1 MSNLVSRTAPIGW
14 LVDEAHRTTGS
25 YRLSIY
31 FYRSLECQP
40 TLRWWGCHQAGGVLG
55 QGGSEGGAGEKIQA
69 GPQLRDWSRI
79 GVIRYK
85 YSGFSPSVWGTM
97 SPGLRGSLSLKR
109 TFSEFTAETPSSRYL
124 GLNKMWNSSS
134 LVAGSLS

>member
-40 TLRWWGCHQAGGVLG
+40 TPRWWGCHQAGGVLG
-55 QGGSEGGAGEKIQA
+55 QGGSEGESAVGSKLALTRARVVSIHRIAEK
-69 GPQLRDWSRI
+69 GYSRKRKYCTRYVSLRQGR
-79 GVIRYK
+79 RRLLYL
-85 YSGFSPSVWGTM
+85 PS
-97 SPGLRGSLSLKR
+97 
-109 TFSEFTAETPSSRYL
+109 
-124 GLNKMWNSSS
+124 
-134 LVAGSLS
+134 